1 MHRYEPSTPRVT
13 LGIAALAMTAFT
25 VTVLVVMPSRIEAA
39 GTAAGMLA
47 ASQVEARASDRAA
60 TDAAPV
66 HEAGTVTHS
75 CTSPDPSQKPAG

>member
-1 MHRYEPSTPRVT
+1 
-13 LGIAALAMTAFT
+13 
-25 VTVLVVMPSRIEAA
+25 
-39 GTAAGMLA
+39 MLA